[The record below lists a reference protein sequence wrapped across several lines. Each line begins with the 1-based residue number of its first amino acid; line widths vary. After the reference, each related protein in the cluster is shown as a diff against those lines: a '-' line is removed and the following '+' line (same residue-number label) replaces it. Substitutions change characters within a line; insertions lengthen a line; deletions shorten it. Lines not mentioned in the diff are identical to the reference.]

1 MRASIVWTIA
11 AVIVLIVAVVYF
23 VKKRS
28 LDNPMVSVASS
39 GASDSIPTPQYL
51 FEHPDILKDAEQ
63 KCRDGGSPTSLYC
76 SNVHR
81 AESLRMADQ
90 YRRALKP
97 KGAAQ

>member
-1 MRASIVWTIA
+1 MRAPIIWATA
-11 AVIVLIVAVVYF
+11 AAIILVVAVAYF
-23 VKKRS
+23 VKQPS
-28 LDNPMVSVASS
+28 LDNPVMSAASS
-39 GASDSIPTPQYL
+39 EASGSIPTPQYL